1 MHSGLSCGMKWPVA
15 RLRHQGRSL
24 CDRPVPDV
32 KEAIRDACP
41 GAVYTI
47 RPFRTAYSTISA
59 VL

>member
-1 MHSGLSCGMKWPVA
+1 MNLNTLFLLVLPGAATVA
-15 RLRHQGRSL
+15 
-24 CDRPVPDV
+24 
-32 KEAIRDACP
+32 EAQLELRDACP